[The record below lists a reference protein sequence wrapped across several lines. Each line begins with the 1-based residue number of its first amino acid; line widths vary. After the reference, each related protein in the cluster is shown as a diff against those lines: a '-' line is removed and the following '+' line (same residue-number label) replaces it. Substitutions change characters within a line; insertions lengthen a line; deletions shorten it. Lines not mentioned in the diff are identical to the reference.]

1 MDSTGQQIQSS
12 DTSPDARY
20 IGVDIA
26 KAHLDAWDSARPG
39 AKRFPQDEAGLEAFV
54 CWLSEESAPIE
65 NLPENLPGSVSG
77 GFQDGHL
84 LSSPRL
90 TPCLRRDM
98 LNYEDG
104 LCLSEARSAASGDVD
119 GKCSTAGHTERSAS

>member
-65 NLPENLPGSVSG
+65 NLPENLPGRVPG
-77 GFQDGHL
+77 R
-84 LSSPRL
+84 SSAL
-90 TPCLRRDM
+90 V
-98 LNYEDG
+98 
-104 LCLSEARSAASGDVD
+104 SAAYPMLT
-119 GKCSTAGHTERSAS
+119 KRYAKL